1 MTSGVGGVCYNDS
14 ILDKPPPIWLSMLP
28 NLLCDLFVS
37 VVERALFNLG
47 WVGDMPRMESDSFS
61 GFDTFFVIY
70 GIFSSRIA
78 STIAGSFSRLLGKNP
93 RFDKSMISLRSSGS
107 SVFLVYI
114 AWSNFYLFKCFGRVI
129 LLIFALF
136 WKSSE
141 KMISSMLARFSGLRC
156 KHYLIIMLKSF
167 VTPCGIGLYFWEQT
181 FSSSSSI
188 FAAS

>member
-1 MTSGVGGVCYNDS
+1 
-14 ILDKPPPIWLSMLP
+14 MLP

-70 GIFSSRIA
+70 GKFSSRIA

-107 SVFLVYI
+107 NTF
-114 AWSNFYLFKCFGRVI
+114 
-129 LLIFALF
+129 
-136 WKSSE
+136 
-141 KMISSMLARFSGLRC
+141 
-156 KHYLIIMLKSF
+156 F
-167 VTPCGIGLYFWEQT
+167 V
-181 FSSSSSI
+181 
-188 FAAS
+188 